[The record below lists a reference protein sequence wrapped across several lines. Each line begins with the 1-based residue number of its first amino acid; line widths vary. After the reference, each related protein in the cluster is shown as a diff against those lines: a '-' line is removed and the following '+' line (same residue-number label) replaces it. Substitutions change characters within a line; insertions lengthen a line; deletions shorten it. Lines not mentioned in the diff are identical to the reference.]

1 MDKKYT
7 LHFVSWLIY
16 VVYNYIGA
24 FIEDKGFDFQSF
36 ALETSYTLTTIL
48 TFYVFYFGAWK
59 PYLKN
64 GNKLR
69 VVAGAIMGLIFF
81 IGFRHIL
88 EEIIFEA
95 VFGFGNYRND
105 DLWYYFLDNINRAIF
120 VGGCSLV
127 VALLENKY
135 RLETEYLQVIN
146 EKSEAEMSLLRSQ
159 LNPHFL
165 FNTLSFL
172 HTKTFKLDPE
182 LADTVLKLSDMLRYS
197 LQSSKADKVMIKS
210 EIESLENYI
219 AIFQNRFAGKFH
231 VDFKVDGTQL
241 QQRIEPLLLIPFVEN
256 SFKHGI
262 LSDADSPAQ
271 IKLEVG
277 NNKFRF
283 CCKNKINHH
292 QKDPGSGIGLENVK
306 KRLRLLYPERHEL
319 KILEEDGDF
328 FVDLKLD
335 LKD

>member
-1 MDKKYT
+1 MNKKYNW
-7 LHFVSWLIY
+7 HFISWSIY
-16 VVYNYIGA
+16 VIYQYAEGI
-24 FIEDKGFDFQSF
+24 IEDKGFDFQGM
-36 ALETSYTLTTIL
+36 ALTSSYILTTIL

-64 GNKLR
+64 GNKLK
-69 VVAGAIMGLIFF
+69 VILGTVMGLIFF
-81 IGFRHIL
+81 ITFRHIL
-88 EEIIFEA
+88 EEKVFEA

-105 DLWYYFLDNINRAIF
+105 DLWYYFLDNVNRAIF

-135 RLETEYLQVIN
+135 QLETDYLQVIN
-146 EKSEAEMSLLRSQ
+146 EKSEAEMSMLRSQ

-197 LQSSKADKVMIKS
+197 LQSSKADKVAIKS
-210 EIESLENYI
+210 EIELLENYI
-219 AIFQNRFAGKFH
+219 AIFQNRFAGKFF
-231 VDFKVDGTQL
+231 VNFEVIGSQL

-256 SFKHGI
+256 TFKHGI
-262 LSDADSPAQ
+262 LSDADTPAA
-271 IKLEVG
+271 IKLEILDG
-277 NNKFRF
+277 QFRF
-283 CCKNKINHH
+283 SCQNKINNY

-306 KRLRLLYPERHEL
+306 RRLKLLYPERHEL
-319 KILEEDGDF
+319 KISEEDAIF
-328 FVDLKLD
+328 SVELMLD
-335 LKD
+335 IND

>member
-1 MDKKYT
+1 MNRKYT
-7 LHFVSWLIY
+7 WHLISWSIY
-16 VVYNYIGA
+16 VIYQYIEA
-24 FIEDKGFDFQSF
+24 FIDEKGFDFQGM
-36 ALETSYTLTTIL
+36 ALNTSYILTTIF

-64 GNKLR
+64 GNKLK
-69 VVAGAIMGLIFF
+69 VILAAMMGLIFF
-81 IGFRHIL
+81 IAFRHIL
-88 EEIIFEA
+88 EEKIFE
-95 VFGFGNYRND
+95 VIFGFGNYRND

-120 VGGCSLV
+120 VAGCSLV

-135 RLETEYLQVIN
+135 ELETDYLQVIN

-197 LQSSKADKVMIKS
+197 LQSSKADKVAIKS
-210 EIESLENYI
+210 EIELLENYI

-231 VDFKVDGTQL
+231 VDFNVHGTQL

-256 SFKHGI
+256 AFKHGI
-262 LSDADSPAQ
+262 LSDADVPAK
-271 IKLEVG
+271 IKLEVTDG
-277 NNKFRF
+277 QFRF
-283 CCKNKINHH
+283 SCQNKINNY
-292 QKDPGSGIGLENVK
+292 QKDSGSGIGLENVK
-306 KRLRLLYPERHEL
+306 RRLNLLYPERHEL
-319 KILEEDGDF
+319 KISEREDTF
-328 FVDLKLD
+328 FVDLTLE
-335 LKD
+335 LNN